1 MRKTTNRRGFTLP
14 EVLVTV
20 TIVAVLAAVMV
31 PAVINQVSKGDVPS
45 VSVDLSGIRTG
56 ITTFASDM
64 RRFPARLSDM
74 GGSSLASAL
83 TDINATAYG
92 ADTVSYHGPYL
103 TLTTGHTGP
112 TGAIFSNAFVVPAAT
127 SLICLKDS
135 VNTNSLITSS
145 QMVQMD
151 KALDN
156 NDGKATGL
164 VKWTETVPG
173 TVDAGTARICV
184 TTK

>member
-1 MRKTTNRRGFTLP
+1 MRKTSTRRGFTLP

-31 PAVINQVSKGDVPS
+31 PAVLNQVSKGDVPS
-45 VSVDLSGIRTG
+45 VSQDLAGIRTG
-56 ITTFASDM
+56 ITTFAADT

-74 GGSSLASAL
+74 GGSALASAL
-83 TDINATAYG
+83 TDINAAAYG

-103 TLTTGHTGP
+103 TLTAGHVGP
-112 TGAIFSNAFVVPAAT
+112 TGALFSNAFIVPAAT
-127 SLICLKDS
+127 SLICMKDS
-135 VNTNSLITSS
+135 VNTSSLITAS

-156 NDGKATGL
+156 NDGKTTGL
-164 VKWTETVPG
+164 VKWAETVPG
-173 TVDAGTARICV
+173 TVDAGTARICI